1 MRTELEASKLST
13 GRRSGIVHLDRSI
26 VFVGKL
32 EKPREMSKLMFHE
45 NEVMSMCISLNEMI
59 QKKKP
64 CY

>member
-1 MRTELEASKLST
+1 MRTELEASKIST

-45 NEVMSMCISLNEMI
+45 NEVMSMCVS
-59 QKKKP
+59 
-64 CY
+64 